1 MKCSLKHKICEVLNL
16 ASQEERE
23 LIARYMRSTADLLA
37 GMAGEKVAGKTG
49 KKLAPRII
57 ETVAKKTA
65 AKVTKKKRMK
75 SAYNSKYAKAFKKVA
90 SKHKK
95 KSGGWKK
102 DGFKKAQ
109 KEAHALAKRMR

>member
-1 MKCSLKHKICEVLNL
+1 M
-16 ASQEERE
+16 ATQEERE

-49 KKLAPRII
+49 KKVAPMII
-57 ETVAKKTA
+57 EKAAKKTA
-65 AKVTKKKRMK
+65 KVVKSKRKK
-75 SAYNSKYAKAFKKVA
+75 SAYNSKYATAFKKVA

-95 KSGGWKK
+95 KGGGWKK

-109 KEAHALAKRMR
+109 KAAHALAKRMR

>member
-1 MKCSLKHKICEVLNL
+1 M
-16 ASQEERE
+16 ATQEERE

-37 GMAGEKVAGKTG
+37 GMAGEKVAGKKG
-49 KKLAPRII
+49 KKVAPKII
-57 ETVAKKTA
+57 EKVATKTA
-65 AKVTKKKRMK
+65 STIKKKKRMK

-90 SKHKK
+90 SKYKK

-109 KEAHALAKRMR
+109 KEAHAMAKRMR

>member
-1 MKCSLKHKICEVLNL
+1 M
-16 ASQEERE
+16 ATQEERE

-49 KKLAPRII
+49 KKAAPKIV
-57 ETVAKKTA
+57 EKVALKTA
-65 AKVTKKKRMK
+65 KVVQKKKRMK

-90 SKHKK
+90 PKYKK
-95 KSGGWKK
+95 KGGGWKK

-109 KEAHALAKRMR
+109 KAAHAMAKRMR